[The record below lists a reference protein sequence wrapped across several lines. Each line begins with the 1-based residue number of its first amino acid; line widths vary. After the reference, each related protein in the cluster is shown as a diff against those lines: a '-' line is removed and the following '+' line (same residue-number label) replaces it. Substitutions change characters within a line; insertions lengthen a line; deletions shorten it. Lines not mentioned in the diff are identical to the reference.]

1 MIGLILG
8 NIMVVLGVF
17 SIIKGKLP
25 LIKRY
30 NGVKNIKLHSRIEG
44 TAILLVG
51 IMLIF
56 QCFISLGNVEIVIII
71 LSNKEREL
79 VVKNWKNQ
87 LAFHSMLLPGVV
99 LLLIF
104 SVAPMFGIV
113 MAFQDFVPAKGILG
127 SSFVGLKYFKLLLKI
142 QSSEIP

>member
-1 MIGLILG
+1 M
-8 NIMVVLGVF
+8 
-17 SIIKGKLP
+17 
-25 LIKRY
+25 
-30 NGVKNIKLHSRIEG
+30 
-44 TAILLVG
+44 
-51 IMLIF
+51 
-56 QCFISLGNVEIVIII
+56 
-71 LSNKEREL
+71 

-127 SSFVGLKYFKLLLKI
+127 SSFVGLKYFKFMFA
-142 QSSEIP
+142 EISF